1 VHERVQDGT
10 GKRGMKRLLVVFAL
24 AGAVLAVLP
33 STASAQI
40 PAESW
45 PNDHCAV
52 RSGANN
58 DGPYPAPDPFNDVT
72 VAVSGSGSVAGSMH
86 GTGAQECLNPPP
98 PAAVC
103 STQCTWRA
111 QTVCEFHCFHNH
123 TAPFPWWVRLEASG
137 ANFLGWTPASA
148 CNWSRTVARNWCVVR
163 MLTDQSVTAT
173 FGAAPD
179 TQPPS
184 APSLSA
190 QPVGPFS
197 VNLSWTPSS
206 DAWLAGYDVFQGST
220 HVDRVGVGSTSYKV
234 ENLRCQTSY
243 SFRVEAFDST
253 GLGTSSAQ
261 VSARTG
267 ACPGGG
273 GPSGTVPNTIIHV
286 KPPRTTRSRTAFF
299 HFGARS
305 GVAATRYQCKLD
317 RGRWR
322 ACSGRLGKRYRNL
335 KPGYHTFQVRAGNAN
350 GFDRTPSRWRWRI
363 R

>member
-1 VHERVQDGT
+1 
-10 GKRGMKRLLVVFAL
+10 MKRLVVLAAL
-24 AGAVLAVLP
+24 AGGVLFVLP
-33 STASAQI
+33 STAAAQI

-45 PNDHCAV
+45 ANDRCDDQ
-52 RSGANN
+52 SGATGN
-58 DGPYPAPDPFNDVT
+58 GPYRTSDQFNNLSVS
-72 VAVSGSGSVAGSMH
+72 VSGSGSVAAAMH
-86 GTGAQECLNPPP
+86 GTGAQECLNPMG
-98 PAAVC
+98 AVC
-103 STQCTWRA
+103 PPSCAMTIS
-111 QTVCEFHCFHNH
+111 TVCEFHCYHDH
-123 TAPFPWWVRLEASG
+123 TAPFPWWVKLEPTG

-148 CNWSRTVARNWCVVR
+148 CSWGKAIARNWCVVR
-163 MLTDQSVTAT
+163 MLTDQTVTAT

-197 VNLSWTPSS
+197 VNLTWTPSS
-206 DAWLAGYDVFQGST
+206 DAWLAGYDVYQGST
-220 HVDRVGVGSTSYKV
+220 LVDRVGPGTTSYKI

-243 SFRVEAFDST
+243 SFRVEAFDS
-253 GLGTSSAQ
+253 GGNAGSSAA

-267 ACPGGG
+267 ACVGS
-273 GPSGTVPNTIIHV
+273 GPSGTVPNTVIHV
-286 KPPRTTRSRTAFF
+286 KPPRVTRSRAAFF
-299 HFGARS
+299 HFGTRAAS
-305 GVAATRYQCKLD
+305 VAAARYQCKLD

-335 KPGYHTFQVRAGNAN
+335 RRGYHTFQVRAGNAN